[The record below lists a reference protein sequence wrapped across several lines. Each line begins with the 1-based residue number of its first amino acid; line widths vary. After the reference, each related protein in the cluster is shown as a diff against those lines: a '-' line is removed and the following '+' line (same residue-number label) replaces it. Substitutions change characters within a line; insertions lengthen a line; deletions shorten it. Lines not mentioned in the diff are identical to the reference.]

1 MHCVILQERGH
12 IKLSPGHRAVVYDLL
27 SPKLKRTELVP
38 YTEEPSGENR
48 GRGRGSKK
56 ATSWKPALET
66 RSEVADVSNRV
77 NRVSLQLCDC

>member
-56 ATSWKPALET
+56 ATYNKGPGWPSASKEGKAE
-66 RSEVADVSNRV
+66 NREG
-77 NRVSLQLCDC
+77 